1 MCLMVLTFKTMA
13 QEMERNLQSI
23 WMLLNVQ
30 VQPSSSHRS
39 VTRSRHA
46 GPCRAARVALPNP
59 QTRRGGISRNLLICL
74 NMALLQKQLH
84 DVLGLEKLS
93 PSSPKLGRSQRLS
106 PSVVTLEHLVACCQS
121 PDELFL
127 FTFLESDSLHLVY

>member
-1 MCLMVLTFKTMA
+1 MCRFSPAAPTGASPAAGTRGSAKPPDEAGGNIKELACLFEHGSL
-13 QEMERNLQSI
+13 QE
-23 WMLLNVQ
+23 
-30 VQPSSSHRS
+30 
-39 VTRSRHA
+39 
-46 GPCRAARVALPNP
+46 
-59 QTRRGGISRNLLICL
+59 
-74 NMALLQKQLH
+74 QLH